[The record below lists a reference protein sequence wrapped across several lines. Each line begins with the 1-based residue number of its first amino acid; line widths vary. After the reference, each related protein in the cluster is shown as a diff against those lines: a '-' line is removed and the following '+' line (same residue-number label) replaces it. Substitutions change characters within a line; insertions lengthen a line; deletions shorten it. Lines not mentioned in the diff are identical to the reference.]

1 MKLLFCL
8 ILFQLIVLIKSE
20 REYFKFRPDVRR
32 CSKPKCG
39 GYFLKKLN
47 SGPYD
52 EIYVSSFIM
61 VNGNLNPMEIEGYD
75 QNIISGYVMPSGE
88 DDGCNAFFLKGI
100 HERMVI
106 PDAVNNYKIVPSN
119 IFKKSES
126 FFFLSSS
133 QNECIQSDGCPIYKS
148 IMVNFNESTNFE
160 SYTEPYTSSVP
171 LLDLNWFNSRLIK
184 KDIHSPYIGSIV
196 SGTINDNQLSINEIF
211 INIED
216 PVFSCKKNNFTCTTR
231 QVPTF
236 SRSVDRC
243 PIFEKCV
250 ARSVCHLG
258 IPTCPKGYKSYSY
271 PSLPKGCLKYYC
283 DPDSL
288 PNPHKVSGP

>member
-20 REYFKFRPDVRR
+20 REYFKFREDVRR

-75 QNIISGYVMPSGE
+75 QNIISGYVIPSGE

-119 IFKKSES
+119 IFKNSES

-184 KDIHSPYIGSIV
+184 K
-196 SGTINDNQLSINEIF
+196 IF
-211 INIED
+211 IVLIL
-216 PVFSCKKNNFTCTTR
+216 VQLFL
-231 QVPTF
+231 VPTF

-258 IPTCPKGYKSYSY
+258 IPTCPKGYKSYS
-271 PSLPKGCLKYYC
+271 
-283 DPDSL
+283 
-288 PNPHKVSGP
+288 

>member
-1 MKLLFCL
+1 MKLLFYL

-20 REYFKFRPDVRR
+20 REYYRFREDVRR
-32 CSKPKCG
+32 CSKPRCG

-47 SGPYD
+47 SQAGD

-61 VNGNLNPMEIEGYD
+61 VNANLNPMEIQDHD
-75 QNIISGYVMPSGE
+75 QNIISGYVMPSDD
-88 DDGCNAFFLKGI
+88 DDGYNTFFLKGI

-106 PDAVNNYKIVPSN
+106 PDVVNKKVRSN
-119 IFKKSES
+119 ETNKYLDS
-126 FFFLSSS
+126 FYFLSRS
-133 QNECIQSDGCPIYKS
+133 QIECIQADGCPIYKS
-148 IMVNFNESTNFE
+148 IKINLNESTNFE
-160 SYTEPYTSSVP
+160 SYIEPYTSSVP

-184 KDIHSPYIGSIV
+184 KDIDSPYIGSIV
-196 SGTINDNQLSINEIF
+196 SGTINDNKLSITEIF
-211 INIED
+211 INTED
-216 PVFSCKKNNFTCTTR
+216 PVFPCKRNSFTCSTHN
-231 QVPTF
+231 VPTF

-250 ARSVCHLG
+250 SRSVCHLG

-283 DPDSL
+283 DPEAL